1 MNLDYIDDLVD
12 IDMCYV
18 YYKNKPILEG
28 KTIKS
33 VQKEIKKNI
42 DPPKKDKTIF
52 LISFGKSKN
61 KEKLFFIH
69 CGECVITPNLI
80 VVTEKHHKGKMITY
94 SHDELKKRKFR
105 VSDIV
110 KIIKAV
116 QNETISMGSLKSP
129 ITEVLEA
136 D

>member
-1 MNLDYIDDLVD
+1 MNLDYIDELVD

-18 YYKNKPILEG
+18 YYKYKPILQG
-28 KTIKS
+28 MTIKS

-42 DPPKKDKTIF
+42 DPPEEDKQIF

-69 CGECVITPNLI
+69 CEESTITTDLGLF
-80 VVTEKHHKGKMITY
+80 TSARHKGKMITY
-94 SHDELKKRKFR
+94 SKEELTKRKFR
-105 VSDIV
+105 KSDIV

-116 QNETISMGSLKSP
+116 NKSTISMSTSKSS
-129 ITEVLEA
+129 ITDVLDA
-136 D
+136 